1 MRKVKRTSVRLI
13 PSLAT
18 TSPGLIE
25 QKKALRN
32 YFNVPPGRRQQLR
45 APVDLSLLKQSDV
58 LDNLRSMFAGKCA
71 YCESKLIHTDGV
83 VSHFRPP
90 SNAASSKNMPD
101 SPEYYSWLA
110 YEWRN
115 ILLLC
120 ERCDS
125 FKQNY
130 FPVRGVRAE
139 PLGLWQDAQ
148 RTERPLLLD
157 PTHDDPCR
165 HLSVDSQGLLSH
177 LSEEGKVTIAVLGL
191 NRLELIERRQTLVAD
206 IFVLLSDTGREA
218 NNMLGSAMSDDAE
231 YAGVVALYLFGLCRQ
246 IALEIGFHRKIPFA
260 EFKSVLMKWR
270 RELSPSEWL
279 NTVARANDRPPR
291 AIEDELATASSEFYD
306 SKREQRVLTSILIE
320 NLKGIESLRLELTAG
335 TREAYAAPPSAMLLG
350 ENATCKSTV
359 LQAVTLALMSKRDR
373 ARLRLKPTDF
383 IPRVPHGWVLD
394 FQKSPRV
401 ILGFRGGEIRT
412 LEYDSERGE
421 FYTPQE
427 DNFTVLAY
435 GARRYFHRRNQG
447 RRPAATNKTL
457 FDPLALLGDPS
468 LWLEQADEHT
478 FNAVV
483 RAMRPVLSL
492 RDDEEIVRL
501 RDGRVMV
508 SAHGRVTPI
517 GEMGDGYRVVF
528 AMATDI
534 MRHMV
539 EIWGNLELA
548 RGIVLIDEI
557 ETHLH
562 PRWKRQVMSAL
573 RDAMPRVQFIA
584 TTHDPLCLRGMRNGE
599 VHVLYRDEEAQ
610 VALVEDLPDISTL
623 RAEQILT
630 SDYFGLAST
639 ADTGQERIL
648 MRLAQLAGRS
658 EVELSLDERA
668 ERDRLLSNFDGLPV
682 IGDSVD
688 RQILA
693 EAMTRHLRRN
703 DKLTLSARAG
713 QREDSIER
721 IVGVLE
727 RAMAK

>member
-1 MRKVKRTSVRLI
+1 MRRIKRTSVRPI
-13 PSLAT
+13 VSLAANA
-18 TSPGLIE
+18 PRLIE

-32 YFNVPPGRRQQLR
+32 YFTLPPGRRQQLR
-45 APVDLSLLKQSDV
+45 APVDLSLVQRPDV
-58 LDNLRSMFAGKCA
+58 LDSLRAMFAGKCA
-71 YCESKLIHTDGV
+71 YCESKLFNTNGV

-101 SPEYYSWLA
+101 SPEHYSWLA
-110 YEWRN
+110 YEWCN
-115 ILLLC
+115 LLLLC

-125 FKQNY
+125 SKRNY
-130 FPVRGVRAE
+130 FPVRGARAE
-139 PLGLWQDAQ
+139 PLSSWNDAQ
-148 RTERPLLLD
+148 RTEHPLLLD
-157 PTHDDPCR
+157 PTIDEPYR
-165 HLSVDSQGLLSH
+165 HLRVNGQGFITP
-177 LSEEGKVTIAVLGL
+177 LSEEGTVTIAVLGL
-191 NRLELIERRQTLVAD
+191 NRPDLLERRKALIAN
-206 IFVLLSDTGREA
+206 IFVLLSDTGRDIDE
-218 NNMLGSAMSDDAE
+218 MLGKAMSDDAE
-231 YAGVVALYLFGLCRQ
+231 YAGVVALYLFGLCRE
-246 IALEIGFHRKIPFA
+246 IALEIRPIRKLPFA
-260 EFKSVLMKWR
+260 KFTTALMKWR
-270 RELSPSEWL
+270 REMPRNEWL
-279 NTVARANDRPPR
+279 HFIAGRNEPQPR
-291 AIEDELATASSEFYD
+291 VIEAKLAALSSQFYD
-306 SKREQRVLTSILIE
+306 SEREQPVLTYIQIE
-320 NLKGIESLRLELTAG
+320 NLKGIESLRLDLT
-335 TREAYAAPPSAMLLG
+335 TDSREAYAAPPSAMLLG

-359 LQAVTLALMSKRDR
+359 LQAVTLALMSKRDLKH
-373 ARLRLKPTDF
+373 LRLKPSDF
-383 IPRVPHGWVLD
+383 LPRVRHGWVPD
-394 FQKSPRV
+394 YEKSPKV
-401 ILGFRGGEIRT
+401 TLGFSGGEIRT
-412 LEYDSERGE
+412 LEYDNERDE
-421 FYTPQE
+421 FRPRQE
-427 DNFTVLAY
+427 GNFTVLAY
-435 GARRYFHRRNQG
+435 GARRFFQRRDQG
-447 RRPAATNKTL
+447 RRPTATNKTL

-468 LWLEQADEHT
+468 LWLEQAEEHT
-478 FNAVV
+478 FNAVA
-483 RAMRPVLSL
+483 RAMRSVLSL
-492 RDDEEIVRL
+492 RDDEDIVRL
-501 RDGRVMV
+501 PDGHVMV

-517 GEMGDGYRVVF
+517 GQMSDGYRVVF

-539 EIWGNLELA
+539 EVWGNLEIA

-562 PRWKRQVMSAL
+562 PRWKRRVMSAL

-599 VHVLYRDEEAQ
+599 VHVLYRDEAAR

-648 MRLAQLAGRS
+648 IRLAELAGHS
-658 EVELSLDERA
+658 DAKLSLGERA

-693 EAMTRHLRRN
+693 EALTRHLRQHDN
-703 DKLTLSARAG
+703 LTLAARAG